1 MSQPRD
7 DRQDDLF
14 RPLLEEIINLRHPLV
29 RLAGEIDWDFLAGRF
44 SSVCRVGPGQ
54 PPLPTRLVA
63 GLFILKHMHNLSDE
77 ALCERWVENPYFQ
90 YFCGEVVFR
99 HELPFDR
106 SSLTRWRQ
114 RLGEEQ
120 IVALLQESLSV
131 AHRTG
136 AIDTKDLE
144 RVAIDTTVQEKAI
157 AHPTD
162 ARLTHRAIEK
172 LVELAKREG
181 VALRQ
186 SYLRLA
192 KRAAIMVGRYTH
204 AHQFKRAR
212 RELKFLRTR
221 LGRIIRDIRRKIE
234 GNTALEDRFGPLLD
248 LALRVRHQE
257 QRQRGPK
264 VYSLHAPEVE
274 CIGRGKARAPY
285 EFGCKVSIATPVTA
299 PKGGQ
304 FVLHAKALHGNP
316 YDGHTLGPVI
326 ADLEKLTGGTVRRI
340 HGDKGYRGHN
350 YPNRFKVWISGQV
363 RRVTKAIRREMRRR
377 AAIEPVIGHLKED
390 HRMGRNY
397 LTGRPGDRI
406 NAVLAAAGYN
416 FSLLLRWFDE
426 LLRVLSLILC
436 HALLADPLHLIIT
449 RCRKKL
455 SSRPTTWP
463 DRMMSQGCHKR
474 TDGPRQKKCMV
485 ILFDHSVSARQ
496 YCVGDRDAKCFCRSQ
511 INRQLD
517 LRGLLDRKISR
528 FRAGQY
534 LLHVFSSAMIHGAPW
549 RPITHQGASICKL
562 RNVCDGGESVLECQH
577 GNGLTQVIEGG
588 VGHDDQGLRRLARKS
603 HKGGTEFARGR
614 ELDQPN
620 RHTH

>member
-1 MSQPRD
+1 LSQPRD

-14 RPLLEEIINLRHPLV
+14 RTSLEAIINLRHPLV
-29 RLAGEIDWDFLAGRF
+29 RLAAEINWDFLAKRF

-77 ALCERWVENPYFQ
+77 ALCDRWVENPYFQ
-90 YFCGEVVFR
+90 YFCGEAVFR

-120 IVALLQESLSV
+120 IAALLQESLSV
-131 AHRTG
+131 AHRSG
-136 AIDTKDLE
+136 AIETKDLE
-144 RVAIDTTVQEKAI
+144 RVVVDTTVQEKAI

-162 ARLTHRAIEK
+162 ARLMHRAIEK
-172 LVELAKREG
+172 LVDLAKREG
-181 VALRQ
+181 VKLRQ

-234 GNTALEDRFGPLLD
+234 DDGTLEDRFGPLLD

-274 CIGRGKARAPY
+274 CIGKGKARTPY
-285 EFGCKVSIATPVTA
+285 EFGCKVSIVTPVTA

-316 YDGHTLGPVI
+316 YDGHTLAPVI
-326 ADLEKLTGGTVRRI
+326 ADLEKLTGVAVRRI

-350 YPNRFKVWISGQV
+350 YPDRFKVWISGQL

-377 AAIEPVIGHLKED
+377 AAVEPVIGHLKDD
-390 HRMGRNY
+390 HRMRRNHLKGRE
-397 LTGRPGDRI
+397 GDRI
-406 NAVLAAAGYN
+406 NAVLAAAGYD
-416 FSLLLRWFDE
+416 FSLLLRWFRQF
-426 LLRVLSLILC
+426 LRVLLLIFGQP
-436 HALLADPLHLIIT
+436 LAP
-449 RCRKKL
+449 
-455 SSRPTTWP
+455 P
-463 DRMMSQGCHKR
+463 
-474 TDGPRQKKCMV
+474 
-485 ILFDHSVSARQ
+485 
-496 YCVGDRDAKCFCRSQ
+496 
-511 INRQLD
+511 
-517 LRGLLDRKISR
+517 
-528 FRAGQY
+528 
-534 LLHVFSSAMIHGAPW
+534 
-549 RPITHQGASICKL
+549 
-562 RNVCDGGESVLECQH
+562 
-577 GNGLTQVIEGG
+577 
-588 VGHDDQGLRRLARKS
+588 RLA
-603 HKGGTEFARGR
+603 
-614 ELDQPN
+614 
-620 RHTH
+620 

>member
-7 DRQDDLF
+7 DRQNDLF
-14 RPLLEEIINLRHPLV
+14 RTSLEAIINLRHPLV
-29 RLAGEIDWDFLAGRF
+29 RLAAEINWDFLAKRF

-77 ALCERWVENPYFQ
+77 ALCDRWVENPYFQ
-90 YFCGEVVFR
+90 YFCGEAVFR

-120 IVALLQESLSV
+120 IAALLQESLSV
-131 AHRTG
+131 AHRSG
-136 AIDTKDLE
+136 AIETKDLE
-144 RVAIDTTVQEKAI
+144 RIVVDTTVQEKAI

-162 ARLTHRAIEK
+162 ARLIHRAIEK
-172 LVELAKREG
+172 LVDLAKREG
-181 VALRQ
+181 VKLRQ

-234 GNTALEDRFGPLLD
+234 DDGALEDRFGPPLD

-274 CIGRGKARAPY
+274 CIGKGKARAPY
-285 EFGCKVSIATPVTA
+285 EFGCKVSIVTPVTA
-299 PKGGQ
+299 PRGGQ

-316 YDGHTLGPVI
+316 YDGHTLAPVI
-326 ADLEKLTGGTVRRI
+326 ADLEKLTGVAVRRI

-350 YPNRFKVWISGQV
+350 YPDRFKVWISGQL
-363 RRVTKAIRREMRRR
+363 RRVTKVIRREMRRR
-377 AAIEPVIGHLKED
+377 AAVEPVIGHLKDD
-390 HRMGRNY
+390 HRMRRNHLKGRE
-397 LTGRPGDRI
+397 GDRI

-416 FSLLLRWFDE
+416 FSLLLRWLQDFLPV
-426 LLRVLSLILC
+426 LLLI
-436 HALLADPLHLIIT
+436 
-449 RCRKKL
+449 
-455 SSRPTTWP
+455 
-463 DRMMSQGCHKR
+463 
-474 TDGPRQKKCMV
+474 
-485 ILFDHSVSARQ
+485 
-496 YCVGDRDAKCFCRSQ
+496 
-511 INRQLD
+511 
-517 LRGLLDRKISR
+517 
-528 FRAGQY
+528 FR
-534 LLHVFSSAMIHGAPW
+534 H
-549 RPITHQGASICKL
+549 
-562 RNVCDGGESVLECQH
+562 
-577 GNGLTQVIEGG
+577 
-588 VGHDDQGLRRLARKS
+588 RLAPPRL
-603 HKGGTEFARGR
+603 A
-614 ELDQPN
+614 
-620 RHTH
+620 

>member
-1 MSQPRD
+1 VSQPRD

-14 RPLLEEIINLRHPLV
+14 RASLEAIINLRHPLV
-29 RLAGEIDWDFLAGRF
+29 RLAAEINWDFLAKRF
-44 SSVCRVGPGQ
+44 SSVCRIGPGQ

-77 ALCERWVENPYFQ
+77 ALCDRWVENPYFQ
-90 YFCGEVVFR
+90 YFCGEAVFR

-120 IVALLQESLSV
+120 IAALLQESLSV
-131 AHRTG
+131 AHRSG
-136 AIDTKDLE
+136 AIETKDLE
-144 RVAIDTTVQEKAI
+144 RVVVDTTVQEKAI

-162 ARLTHRAIEK
+162 ARLIHRAIEK
-172 LVELAKREG
+172 LVDLAKRKG
-181 VALRQ
+181 VKLRQ

-221 LGRIIRDIRRKIE
+221 LGRVIRDIRRKIE
-234 GNTALEDRFGPLLD
+234 GDPALEDRFGPLLD

-274 CIGRGKARAPY
+274 CIGKGKARAPY
-285 EFGCKVSIATPVTA
+285 EFGCKVSIVTPVTA

-326 ADLEKLTGGTVRRI
+326 ADLEILTGVAVSRI

-350 YPNRFKVWISGQV
+350 YPDRFKVWISGQA
-363 RRVTKAIRREMRRR
+363 RRVTQVIRREMRRR
-377 AAIEPVIGHLKED
+377 AAVEPVIGHLKDD
-390 HRMGRNY
+390 HRMRRNHLKGRE
-397 LTGRPGDRI
+397 GDRI

-416 FSLLLRWFDE
+416 FSLLLRWFRR
-426 LLRVLSLILC
+426 LLRALLLILAR
-436 HALLADPLHLIIT
+436 ALLA
-449 RCRKKL
+449 
-455 SSRPTTWP
+455 
-463 DRMMSQGCHKR
+463 
-474 TDGPRQKKCMV
+474 PR
-485 ILFDHSVSARQ
+485 
-496 YCVGDRDAKCFCRSQ
+496 
-511 INRQLD
+511 
-517 LRGLLDRKISR
+517 
-528 FRAGQY
+528 
-534 LLHVFSSAMIHGAPW
+534 
-549 RPITHQGASICKL
+549 
-562 RNVCDGGESVLECQH
+562 
-577 GNGLTQVIEGG
+577 
-588 VGHDDQGLRRLARKS
+588 
-603 HKGGTEFARGR
+603 FA
-614 ELDQPN
+614 
-620 RHTH
+620 